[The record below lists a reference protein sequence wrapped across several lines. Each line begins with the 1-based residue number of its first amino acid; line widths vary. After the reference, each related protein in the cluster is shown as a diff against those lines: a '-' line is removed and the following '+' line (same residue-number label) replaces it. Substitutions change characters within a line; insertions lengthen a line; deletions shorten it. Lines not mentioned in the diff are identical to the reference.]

1 MSTRKFRISVLAVA
15 LIAVS
20 QAGCSS
26 GSTSAFGLAPPQH
39 RLLPEAKDF
48 RSVAPAP
55 EGPRELN
62 KVLHPP
68 FVVEPGD
75 VLLVQP
81 AELDAPVRIIPDQP
95 VSSDGT
101 IDLGSYGRPV
111 VAGMTLPVIE
121 AEIQKLVKAKLKP
134 GEDVTINVRLV
145 NRVSKV
151 YYVLGEVNA
160 PGAYP
165 VTGRETALDAIIAA
179 GGLTQ
184 RASTKNIIMSRPTP
198 PCDDRILLP
207 ICYPQIVQLGDTTT
221 NYQVMAGDR
230 IFVPSQGM
238 FDHLFHHDR
247 KKDCG
252 PCSNFQTLSAMP
264 RPGCPAPGGCSL
276 DVPVLPPVPG
286 PAAP

>member
-1 MSTRKFRISVLAVA
+1 MERRKLRSGLLTLA
-15 LIAVS
+15 LLGLW

-26 GSTSAFGLAPPQH
+26 GATSALGLSPAQH
-39 RLLPEAKDF
+39 RLLPAAKEF
-48 RSVAPAP
+48 RSLAPAP

-68 FVVEPGD
+68 HVVEPGD

-95 VSSDGT
+95 VAPDGT

-111 VAGMTLPVIE
+111 VAGLTLPVIE
-121 AEIQKLVKAKLKP
+121 AEIQKLIKAKLKP
-134 GEDVTINVRLV
+134 DETVTINVRIV
-145 NRVSKV
+145 NRNSKV
-151 YYVLGEVNA
+151 FYVLGEVNA

-165 VTGRETALDAIIAA
+165 ITGRETALDAIISA

-184 RASTKNIIMSRPTP
+184 KASANNIVMARPTP
-198 PCDDRILLP
+198 PCGERILLP

-230 IFVPSQGM
+230 IYVPSQTFCETLMPGGGR
-238 FDHLFHHDR
+238 R

-252 PCSNFQTLSAMP
+252 PCATPQMLSPMP
-264 RPGCPAPGGCSL
+264 RPGCGPMGCTPGVQPEAFAPT
-276 DVPVLPPVPG
+276 P
-286 PAAP
+286 